1 MKVTIIRK
9 IFLHNVELDIP
20 EEPTQEQLNSAIE
33 EYLKNDEIEDPYHI
47 NWDDT
52 DYLGN
57 ERIEVYDDYTGLEVY
72 NSLENS

>member
-20 EEPTQEQLNSAIE
+20 EYPTQDQLNKAVE

-52 DYLGN
+52 DYVGN
-57 ERIEVYDDYTGLEVY
+57 KRIEVYDDYSGIEIY
-72 NSLENS
+72 NSIEQ